1 MITGKKS
8 LTKLTVLML
17 LIAAIM
23 GPYAALAGDEQPVVI
38 LLSDQEEA
46 YSSPIEGF
54 SFEIDMP
61 VETFNLQGD
70 IEKAPSVM
78 ARILAKKPRLIFAL
92 GAKAAMVSKVWT
104 VNRPEIPVIFAMV
117 LNWERYNLI
126 APHGN
131 VAGIAYDIE
140 PGTFL
145 ANLSMVSPASDTIG
159 VIYNDEQSGRIVE
172 LARKAAAILNLK
184 LIEKTVDRS
193 QDFQRA
199 FKSIADDIDS
209 YWILTDPVV
218 YTLENISWLEKRC
231 LKNRLICIG
240 PSENVAK
247 LGVVLSVEPDVKN
260 IGIQA
265 ASMARSIL
273 EHKQS
278 PGKIGIMPPIGTRL
292 FINNKTARKIG
303 LQVNQNVLDNA
314 AEVIN

>member
-1 MITGKKS
+1 
-8 LTKLTVLML
+8 ML

-131 VAGIAYDIE
+131 VAGIAY
-140 PGTFL
+140 
-145 ANLSMVSPASDTIG
+145 TIG

-184 LIEKTVDRS
+184 LIEKTVDRPE
-193 QDFQRA
+193 DFQRA
-199 FKSIADDIDS
+199 FKSMADDIDS

-247 LGVVLSVEPDVKN
+247 LGVVLSVESDVKN